1 MNGDVDWW
9 AVNVVVTERIQG
21 LARAL
26 NKAERIEVVRRL
38 VGKLSAAELGEL
50 LGVTGR
56 TIERDRVEIRNE
68 LGQELIAS

>member
-26 NKAERIEVVRRL
+26 NKAERLEVVRRL

-56 TIERDRVEIRNE
+56 TIERDKLE
-68 LGQELIAS
+68 LRQELIAS